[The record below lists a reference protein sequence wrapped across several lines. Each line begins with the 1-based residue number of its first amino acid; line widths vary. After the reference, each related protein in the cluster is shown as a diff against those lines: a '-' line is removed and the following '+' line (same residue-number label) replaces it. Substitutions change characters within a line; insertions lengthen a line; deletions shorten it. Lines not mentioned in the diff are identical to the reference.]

1 MIKSLI
7 KMGVIPE
14 KESENKKSTASKK
27 STIMI
32 VGIIAGIALVGVG
45 YMTIFVEPELIEERV
60 TVIAVTE
67 DGCIAETFDG
77 FAVNIGQCNAKQ
89 DDIIMAPV
97 DQKVKERA
105 MAMNPT

>member
-1 MIKSLI
+1 
-7 KMGVIPE
+7 MGAMPE
-14 KESENKKSTASKK
+14 ESDSKK
-27 STIMI
+27 SASSKKSILMVT
-32 VGIIAGIALVGVG
+32 GIIAGIALVGVG
-45 YMTIFVEPELIEERV
+45 YMTIFVEPKLIEERV

-89 DDIIMAPV
+89 GDVIMAPI

>member
-1 MIKSLI
+1 
-7 KMGVIPE
+7 MGAIPE
-14 KESENKKSTASKK
+14 KTTSERKSKSSKK
-27 STIMI
+27 SMIMVI
-32 VGIIAGIALVGVG
+32 GIIAGIALVGVG

-67 DGCIAETFDG
+67 NGCIVETFDG

-89 DDIIMAPV
+89 GDIIMAPV

>member
-7 KMGVIPE
+7 KMGAMPE
-14 KESENKKSTASKK
+14 KESENKKSQSNKN

-32 VGIIAGIALVGVG
+32 VAIIAGIALVGVG

-89 DDIIMAPV
+89 GDIIMAPV